1 MRFIEDLL
9 IAVLIFAACTLSV
22 SAAVPAIDPSGPFS
36 SYNGAGEIDGFAFTA
51 TTAGNVTALGIFAGP
66 SLTLPAA
73 QSFAVGLWTSSGTLL
88 ASTTVTSADTAI
100 GSFYFHPITPIAL
113 TAGQTY
119 IVGAQMG
126 GGVLTYFGGSYT
138 MASGLQYVGSRWI
151 PSGSLSMPTF
161 YDGSFSDPGYLG
173 ANFLFDTVSAPAL
186 TNGPPLGGTVG
197 TVYNFAFTSTG
208 SPAPTFSVSAGSLPP
223 GLALDSS
230 GVISGTPTS
239 SGTFTG
245 TIAAT
250 NGVAPDATQDF
261 SIVIAPAPAAPVLTS
276 GAPPNGVVGTAYSF
290 AVTSTGVP
298 TPTLSINGSLPPGLA
313 FDSSTG
319 LISGTP
325 TSAGSFPITIKASN
339 GIAPDATQAA
349 TIVIAPAPAAPV
361 LTSGAPPNGV
371 IGTAY
376 SFTVTSTGVPTPT
389 LSITGSLPPGLAF
402 DSSTGLISGT
412 PTSVGSF
419 PITIKASNGIAP
431 DATQAATI
439 VIAPAPAAP
448 LLTSGA
454 PPNGVVGTAYSFTVT
469 STGVPTPTLSIS
481 GSLPP
486 GLVFD
491 PSTGV
496 ISGTATSAGSF
507 TLTITAS
514 NGTVPDAIQDITI
527 VIAGAPVVATP
538 ATPVP
543 TLSEWGLMLL
553 AGLLSLTAL
562 APGRRRE
569 RAS

>member
-1 MRFIEDLL
+1 MRFIKDLL
-9 IAVLIFAACTLSV
+9 IAVLIVAASTLCV
-22 SAAVPAIDPSGPFS
+22 SAAVPAIDPSGTLT

-66 SLTLPAA
+66 SLTLPPA

-88 ASTTVTSADTAI
+88 ASTTVTSADSAI

-119 IVGAQMG
+119 VVGAQMG
-126 GGVLTYFGGSYT
+126 GGVQTYFGGSYT

-151 PSGSLSMPTF
+151 SSGSLSMPTD
-161 YDGSFSDPGYLG
+161 YDGAASDPGYLG
-173 ANFLFDTVSAPAL
+173 ANFLFDTGGAAPAL
-186 TNGPPLGGTVG
+186 TNGPPPGGTVG

-223 GLALDSS
+223 GLALDAS

-250 NGVAPDATQDF
+250 NGIAPDATQDF

-276 GAPPNGVVGTAYSF
+276 AAPPNGVTGTLYSF
-290 AVTSTGVP
+290 TVTSTGVP
-298 TPTLSINGSLPPGLA
+298 TPTLSITGSLPPGLA

-319 LISGTP
+319 VIGGTP

-349 TIVIAPAPAAPV
+349 TIVIAPAPTAPV

-371 IGTAY
+371 AGTAY

-402 DSSTGLISGT
+402 D
-412 PTSVGSF
+412 
-419 PITIKASNGIAP
+419 
-431 DATQAATI
+431 
-439 VIAPAPAAP
+439 
-448 LLTSGA
+448 
-454 PPNGVVGTAYSFTVT
+454 
-469 STGVPTPTLSIS
+469 
-481 GSLPP
+481 
-486 GLVFD
+486 

-496 ISGTATSAGSF
+496 ISGTPTSAGSF
-507 TLTITAS
+507 TVTITAS
-514 NGTVPDAIQDITI
+514 NGTVPDAIQDMTI
-527 VIAGAPVVATP
+527 VIAAAPVVAAA

-553 AGLLSLTAL
+553 AGLLGLTVL
-562 APGRRRE
+562 VRGRRRQ